1 MNKETLRNY
10 RWLRLNMKKLEDRV
24 LEIETAIT
32 KQTSVI
38 SGTPRGS
45 TESDKLS
52 AGVVRLC
59 EAKEKL
65 LEKQLEATEAII
77 EIEEAIEKLDERG
90 KCLMRLYYIDG
101 CTWEEVC
108 CIMNYSWTQIH
119 HYHREYLSKLK

>member
-38 SGTPRGS
+38 SGMPRGS

-52 AGVVRLC
+52 AGVARLC

-77 EIEEAIEKLDERG
+77 EIEEAIEHLGERE
-90 KCLMRLYYIDG
+90 KCLIRSYYIEG
-101 CTWEEVC
+101 MTWEQVAVE
-108 CIMNYSWTQIH
+108 MNYTWQHLHKIHAQI
-119 HYHREYLSKLK
+119 LSK